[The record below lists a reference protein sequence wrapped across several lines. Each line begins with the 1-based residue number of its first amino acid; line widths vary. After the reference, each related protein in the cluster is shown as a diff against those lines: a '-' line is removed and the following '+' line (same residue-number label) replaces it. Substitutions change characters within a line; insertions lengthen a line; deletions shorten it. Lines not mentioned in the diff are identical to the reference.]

1 MIIEASFF
9 KLLHI
14 WSAQERTR
22 LYRNVRLIE
31 EHSRDFFEAQGA
43 SEFANVITN
52 ELSSVGIDI
61 PERLVIQGYPYP
73 DNSRKHVDIYVNL
86 EEYIR
91 KAKIHKAY
99 MSRNNYIE
107 VKLFSGK
114 DDTRGTQ
121 TITENIG
128 YIINDI
134 LRMSLLTNR
143 TPSRDEGISRYLLVL
158 FDSHPENYIAY
169 RRRDRKIRTWI
180 EDLLLPLDFLQKL
193 RKQKKGELPELTEMP
208 VFNSSGT
215 LRINL
220 SDVNNVPN
228 SMFSALQDGLNDK
241 ISRRSQLNIPYIK
254 YCMFP
259 FIGTNQSYFFLFR
272 FFEITV
278 SKAKSEED

>member
-14 WSAQERTR
+14 WSAQERIKLNRTIP
-22 LYRNVRLIE
+22 LFD
-31 EHSRDFFEAQGA
+31 EHSRDFYEAQGA

-73 DNSRKHVDIYVNL
+73 DNSHKHVDIYVNL
-86 EEYIR
+86 EEYIK

-114 DDTRGTQ
+114 DNTKGTQ
-121 TITENIG
+121 TITENAG

-134 LRMSLLTNR
+134 LRMALLTNK
-143 TPSRDEGISRYLLVL
+143 TPSRNEGISRYLLVL
-158 FDSHPENYIAY
+158 FDNHPENYISY
-169 RRRDRKIRTWI
+169 RGRDRQIRTWI
-180 EDLLLPLDFLQKL
+180 EDLLLPLDFVRKL
-193 RKQKKGELPELTEMP
+193 KKQKKGELPELTDMP
-208 VFNSSGT
+208 RFNSSGT

-220 SDVNNVPN
+220 SDVKSVPN
-228 SMFSALQDGLNDK
+228 SMFNALQNGLNNK
-241 ISRRSQLNIPYIK
+241 ITRHSQLNIPYIK

-272 FFEITV
+272 FFEISV
-278 SKAKSEED
+278 GKIK